1 MIHIPFVNEKGGQ
14 NDIISRLLE
23 DRIIMLHDAVDE
35 ISAQLVITQMLY
47 LDSISNEPIKFYINS
62 PGGICTDGLAIV
74 DTMQAIQSPVHT
86 IAMGLAASMGAV
98 LLAVGDERFA
108 LPNAEIMIHQP
119 LGGAYGQAT
128 DIAIQAENIMKTK
141 ERLIKMLADNSLLTF
156 EEMWNACERDNFLT
170 AEEAL
175 EYGLIDKVLYPK
187 EKKIKKIINFL
198 TSN

>member
-1 MIHIPFVNEKGGQ
+1 MIHIPFVSEKGGQ

-23 DRIIMLHDAVDE
+23 DRIVMLHDQVDE
-35 ISAQLVITQMLY
+35 ISAQLVITQLLY
-47 LDSISNEPIKFYINS
+47 LDSISNEPIKMYINS

-74 DTMQAIQSPVHT
+74 DTMQAIKSPVHT

-98 LLAVGDERFA
+98 LLSVGDERYA

-141 ERLIKMLADNSLLTF
+141 HRLIKMLADNSLLTF
-156 EEMWNACERDNFLT
+156 EEMWEACERDNFLT

-187 EKKIKKIINFL
+187 AKEGVK
-198 TSN
+198 

>member
-98 LLAVGDERFA
+98 LLAVGDERYA

-187 EKKIKKIINFL
+187 EKKIKK
-198 TSN
+198 